1 MPDNTIH
8 RIYAVSELTS
18 EIRDILENRFSFVW
32 VRGEISDFRIP
43 GSGHYYFTLKD
54 DHARISAV
62 MFKGQNRALKFLPE
76 DGTKVTGLGRISV
89 YEPRGTYQIIF
100 EYLEPK
106 GIGALQLAFEQLKAK
121 LAAQGLFDED
131 RKKPL
136 PFLPKMIA
144 VITSPTGAVIHDI
157 LTIINRRFDTMRV
170 QIVPVRVQGDGADKE
185 IADAVKLLNSRNEAD
200 VAILARG
207 GGSLEDMS
215 AFNTE
220 IVARAIFDSKIPIVS
235 AVGHETDVTI
245 ADFAADLRAPTPSAA
260 AELVVPIK
268 DELKRRCVELE
279 YVLKMSMYASVI
291 HYRKTLE
298 ALSERLIHPKK
309 KIETMRLRLDDL
321 GERLL
326 SRMANGIRQKREQL
340 LWRTEKLNVL
350 SPLAVLSRGYSISR
364 AIPDGN
370 LIRNS
375 DEVGIGDRLEILL
388 ANGKLSVRVEGKT

>member
-1 MPDNTIH
+1 MPDDTIH
-8 RIYAVSELTS
+8 RIHTVSELTS

-62 MFKGQNRALKFLPE
+62 MFKGQNRALKFVPE
-76 DGTKVTGLGRISV
+76 DGIKVTGLGRISV

-121 LAAQGLFDED
+121 LAAEGLFDED

-157 LTIINRRFDTMRV
+157 LTIVNRRFDTMCV

-185 IADAVKLLNSRNEAD
+185 IAEAVKLLNSRNEAD

-207 GGSLEDMS
+207 GGSLEDLS
-215 AFNTE
+215 AFNSE

-245 ADFAADLRAPTPSAA
+245 ADFVADLRAPTPSAA

-279 YVLKMSMYASVI
+279 HVLKMSIYASVL
-291 HYRKTLE
+291 HYRKALE
-298 ALSERLIHPKK
+298 ALSEHLIHPKK
-309 KIETMRLRLDDL
+309 KIQDMRLRLDDL
-321 GERLL
+321 AERLM
-326 SRMANGIRQKREQL
+326 SRMTNGIRQKREQL

-364 AIPDGN
+364 TTDGGV
-370 LIRNS
+370 IRDSEDVN
-375 DEVGIGDRLEILL
+375 IGDRLEIML
-388 ANGKLSVRVEGKT
+388 AKGRLSVRVEEKP